1 MMALARSRKLGKSL
15 SYSVERHL
23 GYGVRGSREER
34 NLMHMKSSIA
44 LFAGVVLLLSLAM
57 LANAEDQKRTST
69 KQDRLS
75 GTVHMIDKDASSIII
90 RKGKV
95 RRQVVYDAETKFTI
109 QNKRDGSIDDVI
121 VGMQATCLGR
131 LNDKT
136 QLVATRVD
144 VRAK

>member
-1 MMALARSRKLGKSL
+1 
-15 SYSVERHL
+15 
-23 GYGVRGSREER
+23 
-34 NLMHMKSSIA
+34 MHMKSSIA

-69 KQDRLS
+69 KQDRLR

-109 QNKRDGSIDDVI
+109 QNKRGGSIDDVI
-121 VGMQATCLGR
+121 VGMQVTCLGR